1 MRRGLARPYFGYFKD
16 FLTDTA
22 LFGGDHVPI
31 DSDAPFDLQKGPLHT
46 RDTIAITE
54 APSFTATRNA
64 CWAWRRDDCLRP

>member
-1 MRRGLARPYFGYFKD
+1 VRRGLKHANPEHFKD

-31 DSDAPFDLQKGPLHT
+31 DSDAPFDLQTGPLHT
-46 RDTIAITE
+46 RDTFAIIE

-64 CWAWRRDDCLRP
+64 CSAWRRDDGVRP